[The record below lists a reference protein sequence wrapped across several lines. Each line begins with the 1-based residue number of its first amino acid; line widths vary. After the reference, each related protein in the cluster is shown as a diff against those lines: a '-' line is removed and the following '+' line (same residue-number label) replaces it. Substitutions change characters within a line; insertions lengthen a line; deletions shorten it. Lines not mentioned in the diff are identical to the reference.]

1 MRFQL
6 GMAMLV
12 LLTRSVCA
20 EPACEQ
26 AAFAAVVSE
35 AGGALAALNE
45 SNKKTFQAKL
55 AALRSRERWTDGEYA
70 AKAATYVKDTTIA
83 ALDDR
88 NKLLLEQ
95 VPQLGSS
102 QSADPAGGSNLAR
115 RCAMVEE
122 LRALM
127 AKVIDNTRAKWA
139 YMHGKLDAVLD
150 GTRQAKAAAQ

>member
-1 MRFQL
+1 MRSQL
-6 GMAMLV
+6 GAAMLV
-12 LLTRSVCA
+12 FLTQSVCA
-20 EPACEQ
+20 EPVCEQ

-35 AGGALAALNE
+35 AGGALAALND
-45 SNKKTFQAKL
+45 SNRKTFQAKL

-70 AKAATYVKDTTIA
+70 AKAALYVKDETIA
-83 ALDDR
+83 ALDDSS
-88 NKLLLEQ
+88 KLLLER
-95 VPQLGSS
+95 VPQLGGT
-102 QSADPAGGSNLAR
+102 QSADPAAVPNLAR

-139 YMHGKLDAVLD
+139 YMQGKLDAVLE